1 MKLLLDTQLLILLM
15 MDRRQLSKNEDD
27 AIKNADDL
35 IVSTLSLMELRIKA
49 RAERRRGS
57 TPSIPPP
64 VDAVAFCEGHR
75 IVVHPLAPA
84 DTIVTLAEDPPHG
97 DPFDELLLAHAQAL
111 QAKLLTRDKKLVRHP
126 LVYQA

>member
-1 MKLLLDTQLLILLM
+1 MKLLLDTQMLILLM
-15 MDRRQLSKNEDD
+15 TDRRQLANSEDA
-27 AIKNADDL
+27 AIKDAEDL

-49 RAERRRGS
+49 RAERRRGL
-57 TPSIPPP
+57 TPSIPLP

-84 DTIVTLAEDPPHG
+84 DTIVTLEDDPPHG

-111 QAKLLTRDKKLVRHP
+111 QAKLLTRDNKLVRHP
-126 LVYQA
+126 LAYQP